1 MKAKVRFVIAAV
13 VLGLLMV
20 GPFGLTALLLFLDSK
35 DAEREAF
42 AQFLLPRLPLGGFM
56 TVLGFI
62 GGVILL
68 RSLFQQYVHGLSR
81 MAETLRLMLG
91 ANRNFRVEPDGPPE
105 VRELARA
112 ANDLAQQRNEL
123 LDDVE
128 AQIRQAK
135 ATVEEEK
142 NRLAALMSEL
152 AMGVV
157 VCNLDGRILL
167 YNSRARLQFKALAQ
181 GPTSMSGGALIGL
194 GRSIFSILERG
205 QITHSLENI
214 QQRLRR
220 GSAEPTANFIT
231 ATRGGALLRCQ
242 MAPVLRTGAE
252 SSAVGVAQGA
262 SLDNPPDPRAALHSG
277 PAPAAQSSAL
287 RNPASAP
294 LSGKGG
300 DEVRQAAPGQQERT
314 TALPGDELQ
323 VTGYVLTI
331 ENITRNFEREAER
344 DQALQ
349 ALTDGNRAA
358 LGNIRAAV
366 ETLLDSPEMEADF
379 RERFMRV
386 ISDEASTMSARL
398 DATMNRFA
406 DSLKTRW
413 PLEDVLAV
421 DILSAA
427 ARRIED
433 RLKLPIKHEEQDASL
448 WMRVDSF
455 SLIQAITFLASRLQD
470 HYEIRELRLRLAAD
484 ARMVF
489 VDLSWSGPTVS
500 SETLYTW
507 ELEPMNV
514 GSETSPLTLRD
525 VVERHGGEIWYQ
537 RDKAAH
543 RAFFRFVL
551 PAAAT
556 PDAPVVDQA
565 QHLHSDSRPEY
576 YDFDLFAARDAE
588 GANIDLDRKLTELA
602 YSVFDTE
609 TTGLQPSQGDEII
622 QMGAVRIVNNR
633 LLRQEIFDQL
643 VDPGIPLK
651 PEGIPIHGITEAM
664 VNGQPRLDVVL
675 PAFHEF
681 CHETV
686 LVAHNAAFDMRF
698 FQLKEDSLGVRF
710 TQPVLDTLL
719 LSAVIHPNQES
730 HKLELIAERLGI
742 NVIGRHTALGD
753 AFVTGEV
760 FLKMVPLL
768 ADMGIHTLRQA
779 LEASQKT
786 YFARIQY

>member
-1 MKAKVRFVIAAV
+1 MNAKLRFILAAG

-20 GPFGLTALLLFLDSK
+20 GPFLVTALLLYVDAK

-42 AQFLLPRLPLGGFM
+42 AQFLVPRLPLGGFM
-56 TVLGFI
+56 TVMGFVLG
-62 GGVILL
+62 VVLL
-68 RSLFQQYVHGLSR
+68 RSLFQQYVHGLSS
-81 MAETLRLMLG
+81 MAETLHLMLG
-91 ANRNFRVEPDGPPE
+91 ANRNFRVTPEGPPE
-105 VRELARA
+105 IRELARA

-128 AQIRQAK
+128 AQIGEAK

-231 ATRGGALLRCQ
+231 TTRSGQLLRAQ
-242 MAPVLRTGAE
+242 MAPVLARSAAGEEGATPAE
-252 SSAVGVAQGA
+252 AAGA
-262 SLDNPPDPRAALHSG
+262 AA
-277 PAPAAQSSAL
+277 AEA
-287 RNPASAP
+287 
-294 LSGKGG
+294 
-300 DEVRQAAPGQQERT
+300 
-314 TALPGDELQ
+314 Q

-349 ALTDGNRAA
+349 TLTDGNRAA

-366 ETLLDSPEMEADF
+366 ETLLDSPEMDGPT

-386 ISDEASTMSARL
+386 ISDEASSMSTRL

-421 DILSAA
+421 DILTAA

-433 RLKLPIKHEEQDASL
+433 RLKLPIKNEELDASL

-455 SLIQAITFLASRLQD
+455 ALIQAITFLAARLQD
-470 HYEIRELRLRLAAD
+470 HYEIRELRLRLAQEGKF
-484 ARMVF
+484 VF
-489 VDLSWSGPTVS
+489 VDLIWSGTTVS

-507 ELEPMNV
+507 ELEPMTV

-525 VVERHGGEIWYQ
+525 VIDRHGAEIWYQ
-537 RDKAAH
+537 REKAAH
-543 RAFFRFVL
+543 RAFFRIVL

-556 PDAPVVDQA
+556 PEVVAAGPA

-588 GANIDLDRKLTELA
+588 GAGIDLDRRLSELA

-622 QMGAVRIVNNR
+622 QVGAVRIVNNR
-633 LLRQEIFDQL
+633 LLRQEIFDQI
-643 VDPGIPLK
+643 VDPGIRLK

-664 VNGQPRLDVVL
+664 VRGQPRLDIVL

-681 CHETV
+681 CSETV

-698 FQLKEDSLGVRF
+698 FQLKEEKLGVKF
-710 TQPVLDTLL
+710 SQPVLDTLL

-730 HKLELIAERLGI
+730 HKLEMIAERLGI

-760 FLKMVPLL
+760 FLKMIPLL
-768 ADMGIHTLRQA
+768 ADMGILTLRQA
-779 LEASQKT
+779 LDAAQKT
-786 YFARIQY
+786 YFARIKY